1 MRVLEI
7 NAVYGHRSTGTIVRN
22 IEQLCW
28 QSGIE
33 CFIATPDKTVLKA
46 KNGYVIGN
54 VFDHKLHAFFCR
66 INGRQAYFSRLA
78 TRKLL
83 NHIDKIQP
91 DIVHMHNLHN
101 NYIHLNMLLK
111 YLAKKDIRT
120 VITMHDCWFFTG
132 GCFHFA
138 AAGCDKWTKSCGSCP
153 KKKTDTP
160 AYFCDYS
167 SKILADRKKYLT
179 AIPRLTIV
187 GASEWVANECR
198 KSVLKDCDIRF
209 IHNGFDLT
217 VFKPTPSEFR
227 KELGIEGKFVI
238 LAPASKWYSAVNKLT
253 FDYFVSHLEPD
264 MVMVLFGCSSLRSDL
279 PDNVKEVGYIR
290 DPHRMVALYSM
301 ADVFV
306 NCTREDTFPGVNLEC
321 QACGTPVVT
330 YDATGCKETVDGECG
345 IAVKTGDYEA
355 LFEAMMKTRQSGD
368 INMDNCLKRV
378 RDNFEIQGQYRKY
391 IDLFKET
398 NG

>member
-1 MRVLEI
+1 MKVLEV
-7 NAVYGHRSTGTIVRN
+7 NAVYGHGSTGTIVRD
-22 IEQLCW
+22 IEQMCLDN
-28 QSGIE
+28 GIE
-33 CFIATPDKTVLKA
+33 CYVASPDRAVLQA

-54 VFDHKLHAFFCR
+54 TLDHKLHALLCR
-66 INGRQAYFSRLA
+66 INGKQAYFSRIA
-78 TRKLL
+78 TYRLL
-83 NHIDKIQP
+83 KYLDRIQP
-91 DIVHMHNLHN
+91 DIVHLHNLHS
-101 NYIHLNMLLK
+101 NYIHLNMLLR

-138 AAGCDKWTKSCGSCP
+138 AESCDKWTKSCGSCP

-160 AYFCDYS
+160 AYLCDCS
-167 SKILADRKKYLT
+167 SRILADRKKYLNS
-179 AIPRLTIV
+179 IPRLTIV

-198 KSVLKDCDIRF
+198 KSVLKDCGIRF

-217 VFKPTPSEFR
+217 VFKPTPSDFR

-238 LAPASKWYSAVNKLT
+238 LAPASKWYSAVNKPT
-253 FDYFVSHLEPD
+253 FDYFVSHLDPD
-264 MVMVLFGCSSLRSDL
+264 MVMVIFGCANLRSDL

-290 DPHRMVALYSM
+290 DPYRMAALYSM

-321 QACGTPVVT
+321 QACGTPAVT

-345 IAVKTGDYEA
+345 FAVKTGDYES
-355 LFEAMMKTRQSGD
+355 LFEAVRGVKNTGKSYNENC
-368 INMDNCLKRV
+368 INRIKN
-378 RDNFEIQGQYRKY
+378 NFEMQDEYRKY
-391 IDLFKET
+391 IVLFKEIY
-398 NG
+398 G